1 MGSQEYSCLI
11 REVWRAD
18 VPAHTQAGA
27 DGVNMEVGA
36 EAGCERFQLYPH
48 TVTAL

>member
-18 VPAHTQAGA
+18 VLVHTQAGG
-27 DGVNMEVGA
+27 DGVSTEVGA
-36 EAGCERFQLYPH
+36 EVGCERFQLYPRS
-48 TVTAL
+48 VTAL